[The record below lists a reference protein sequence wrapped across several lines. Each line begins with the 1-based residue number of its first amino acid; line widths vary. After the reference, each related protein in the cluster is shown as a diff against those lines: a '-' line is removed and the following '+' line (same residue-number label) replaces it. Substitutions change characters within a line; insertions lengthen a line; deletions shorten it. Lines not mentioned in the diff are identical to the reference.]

1 MARPRTFDED
11 AVVAAAREQFWDGG
25 YAATSVD
32 DLTAATGLGKG
43 SLYGAFGDKH
53 SLFLRALDDYC
64 VDATDRVIA
73 QLRRPGVAAYD
84 RLADHVRA
92 VAAGIAADTGRRG
105 CMMAKSSA
113 ELGASDADVDRVIN
127 ASLTR
132 WQSAIAECIAEA
144 QRDGKI
150 SAARDP
156 EALATMLLGMIRGF
170 EALGKGGVEP
180 ARIVAAAEQALT
192 FVAG

>member
-1 MARPRTFDED
+1 MARPRKFNED
-11 AVVAAAREQFWDGG
+11 AVVGAARDQFWDGG

-53 SLFLRALDDYC
+53 ALFLRALDDYC
-64 VDATDRVIA
+64 VDATGRVVA
-73 QLRRPGVAAYD
+73 QLRRPGVSAYD

-92 VAAGIAADTGRRG
+92 VAADVAADTGRRG
-105 CMMAKSSA
+105 CMMAKSAA
-113 ELGASDADVDRVIN
+113 ELGASDADVGRVIN
-127 ASLTR
+127 ASFTT
-132 WQSAIAECIAEA
+132 WQAALVDCIAEA
-144 QRDGKI
+144 QRDGTV
-150 SAARDP
+150 SAATDP

-170 EALGKGGVEP
+170 DALRMGGVEP
-180 ARIVAAAEQALT
+180 SRIIAAAEQALT